1 MKKFPITKFYF
12 NLFVALF
19 VIFLFLT
26 FFYTKILSEDGLT
39 FNDCI
44 IIVVHAFGAIWMLK
58 ALIFTF
64 SSGKVSVDRSGCI
77 MYIGWKKYCYAWD
90 DLPCCGMADVDVGSV
105 GNAVDTYWVY
115 LSSRNLS
122 VNERRRFIQN
132 TNRYVKTMVFFQYD
146 PELFDLVL
154 QYAPETSPRAAR
166 AASSSAEVE
175 ALAPRPAQALTAPSL
190 HIKTGAGVHHAPAP
204 VFKKERLYRKN
215 CFPMVLS

>member
-1 MKKFPITKFYF
+1 MKKFHITKFYF

-105 GNAVDTYWVY
+105 GNAVDTY
-115 LSSRNLS
+115 
-122 VNERRRFIQN
+122 
-132 TNRYVKTMVFFQYD
+132 
-146 PELFDLVL
+146 
-154 QYAPETSPRAAR
+154 
-166 AASSSAEVE
+166 
-175 ALAPRPAQALTAPSL
+175 
-190 HIKTGAGVHHAPAP
+190 
-204 VFKKERLYRKN
+204 
-215 CFPMVLS
+215 

>member
-1 MKKFPITKFYF
+1 MKKFHITKFYF

-19 VIFLFLT
+19 VIFLSLT
-26 FFYTKILSEDGLT
+26 IFYTKILSEDGLT

-77 MYIGWKKYCYAWD
+77 MYIGWKKYCYTWD

-132 TNRYVKTMVFFQYD
+132 TNRYAKTMVFFQYD

-154 QYAPETSPRAAR
+154 QYAPEPLRAQLEPSSPP
-166 AASSSAEVE
+166 AEME

>member
-1 MKKFPITKFYF
+1 MKKFHITKFYF

-64 SSGKVSVDRSGCI
+64 SGGKISVDRSGCI

-154 QYAPETSPRAAR
+154 QYAPEPLRAQL
-166 AASSSAEVE
+166 EQ
-175 ALAPRPAQALTAPSL
+175 LPRPQKWKRSPLAL
-190 HIKTGAGVHHAPAP
+190 
-204 VFKKERLYRKN
+204 RKR
-215 CFPMVLS
+215 

>member
-12 NLFVALF
+12 NLLVALF

-26 FFYTKILSEDGLT
+26 FLYTKIINEDGPS
-39 FNDCI
+39 FSDYI
-44 IIVVHAFGAIWMLK
+44 IIGVHAFGTIWMLK
-58 ALIFTF
+58 VLVFTF
-64 SSGKVSVDRSGCI
+64 SGGKITVDRSGCI

-105 GNAVDTYWVY
+105 RNAVDTYWVY

-154 QYAPETSPRAAR
+154 QYAPEPLRAQL
-166 AASSSAEVE
+166 EQ
-175 ALAPRPAQALTAPSL
+175 LPRPQKWKRSPLAL
-190 HIKTGAGVHHAPAP
+190 
-204 VFKKERLYRKN
+204 RKR
-215 CFPMVLS
+215 

>member
-12 NLFVALF
+12 NLFVLCACFLFGF
-19 VIFLFLT
+19 VIFWCWVVAQSPDESSIFVDIAPIAFTLPGA
-26 FFYTKILSEDGLT
+26 LST
-39 FNDCI
+39 I
-44 IIVVHAFGAIWMLK
+44 Y
-58 ALIFTF
+58 ALCFTF
-64 SSGKVSVDRSGCI
+64 SGGKITVDRSGCI

-154 QYAPETSPRAAR
+154 QYAPEPLRAQL
-166 AASSSAEVE
+166 EQ
-175 ALAPRPAQALTAPSL
+175 LPRPQKWKRSPLSL
-190 HIKTGAGVHHAPAP
+190 
-204 VFKKERLYRKN
+204 RKR
-215 CFPMVLS
+215 

>member
-1 MKKFPITKFYF
+1 MPVRQHCRRRGANEKISYYKILFQPVCRIVCYISIF
-12 NLFVALF
+12 N
-19 VIFLFLT
+19 

-39 FNDCI
+39 FNDYI

-64 SSGKVSVDRSGCI
+64 SSGKISVDRSGCI
-77 MYIGWKKYCYAWD
+77 MYIGRKKYCYTWD

-154 QYAPETSPRAAR
+154 QYAPEPLRAQL
-166 AASSSAEVE
+166 EQ
-175 ALAPRPAQALTAPSL
+175 LPRPQKWKRSPLAL
-190 HIKTGAGVHHAPAP
+190 
-204 VFKKERLYRKN
+204 RKR
-215 CFPMVLS
+215 

>member
-1 MKKFPITKFYF
+1 
-12 NLFVALF
+12 
-19 VIFLFLT
+19 
-26 FFYTKILSEDGLT
+26 
-39 FNDCI
+39 
-44 IIVVHAFGAIWMLK
+44 MLK

-154 QYAPETSPRAAR
+154 QYAPEPLRASPP
-166 AASSSAEVE
+166 AEVE
-175 ALAPRPAQALTAPSL
+175 TLAPRSAQALTAPSL

>member
-26 FFYTKILSEDGLT
+26 FLYTKIINEGGPSFSDYFIIALLA
-39 FNDCI
+39 FNT
-44 IIVVHAFGAIWMLK
+44 IWMLG
-58 ALIFTF
+58 ALLFTF
-64 SSGKVSVDRSGCI
+64 SGGKISVDRSGCI
-77 MYIGWKKYCYAWD
+77 MYIGRKKYCYAWD

-122 VNERRRFIQN
+122 VNERRRFLQN

-146 PELFDLVL
+146 PELFDLAL
-154 QYAPETSPRAAR
+154 QYAPEPLRAQL
-166 AASSSAEVE
+166 EQ
-175 ALAPRPAQALTAPSL
+175 LPRPQKWKRSPLSL
-190 HIKTGAGVHHAPAP
+190 
-204 VFKKERLYRKN
+204 RKR
-215 CFPMVLS
+215 